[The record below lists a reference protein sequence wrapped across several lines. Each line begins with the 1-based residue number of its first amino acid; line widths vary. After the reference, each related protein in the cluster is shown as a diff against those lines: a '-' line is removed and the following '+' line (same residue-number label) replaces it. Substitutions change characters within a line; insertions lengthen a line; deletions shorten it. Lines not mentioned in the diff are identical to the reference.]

1 MCRLFALRA
10 DSPRSVFQP
19 LWAAPNALARQSTEH
34 PDGWGI
40 AHLEANR
47 IQLLRKPTSA
57 HDSDVFRERARDLR
71 SELVVAHIR
80 KASVGK
86 NTVVN
91 THPFQHAGWVFAH
104 NGTIRRFEER
114 QRAWEK
120 RIAPKLRSKLEG
132 DTDSERCFLLFL
144 TELARET
151 RGDLL
156 ERAGRALSRV
166 AAYTRETDPPDV
178 PRPSVAN
185 FIATDGDALI
195 ALRYGKALHVASP
208 GTNAIRDGSSVRELW
223 ISSEPTDSRGGW
235 RRLAHGQGV
244 ALDKRMRLHRFQS
257 T

>member
-40 AHLEANR
+40 AHLKANR
-47 IQLLRKPTSA
+47 IQVLRKAEAA
-57 HDSDVFRERARDLR
+57 HDSAAFRNRARDVR

-80 KASVGK
+80 KASVGS

-91 THPFQHAGWVFAH
+91 THPFRHAGWVFAH
-104 NGTIRRFEER
+104 NGTVRKFDERR
-114 QRAWEK
+114 RAVEK

-144 TELARET
+144 TELGREA
-151 RGDLL
+151 RGDVL
-156 ERAGRALSRV
+156 ERAGRALARV
-166 AAYTRETDPPDV
+166 AAYTRETDPPGV

-185 FIATDGDALI
+185 FIATDGDALL
-195 ALRYGKALHVASP
+195 ALRYGKALHVSAP
-208 GTNAIRDGSSVRELW
+208 GTTVLREGSTVRELW
-223 ISSEPTDSRGGW
+223 ISSEPTDRRGSW
-235 RRLAHGQGV
+235 RKLAHGQGV
-244 ALDKRMRLHRFQS
+244 ALDRRMRLHRFQAS
-257 T
+257 